1 MILIQKPRDVIGGL
15 VVIAIGAGFFLSGQ
29 ELEMGTSFR
38 MGPGYF
44 PTILSILMI
53 GLGAVIAVQALRAPT
68 TEHSFGQVPWRGLLL
83 LIGAVLFFGFVVRGL
98 GLAPAVLIVVLTTAW
113 ASRYASLRSSL
124 PLSIGLAAFCAVLF
138 IRLLGLPLPLTG
150 PWLSVDYWSP
160 APPRHQPQN
169 RQPHPGRRVSP
180 MELLGDLGLGFATA
194 LSPFN
199 LMYCFIGVLLG
210 TAVGVLPGLGPV
222 ATIAMLLPITFG
234 LPPVSSL
241 IMLAGIYYGAQ
252 YGGSTTAILINL
264 PGESSSVVTAIDGY
278 QMAKKGR
285 AGPALAT
292 AALGSFFAGTVA
304 TVLLAIAAPPLADV
318 ALQFGPAEYFSLMV
332 LGLVAS
338 VALASGSLLKAFT
351 MIVLGLLLGLVG
363 SDVETGTQRFTFDMP
378 EMADGLNFVAL
389 SMGVFGL
396 GEILRNLEHEHTRS
410 VMVKHVSGLML
421 SKADF
426 KRIIGPVLRGT
437 ALGSLLGILP
447 GGGAMLASFAAY
459 TMEKKISPN
468 RAEFGKGAIEGVAAP
483 ESANN
488 AGAQTSFIPMLTL
501 GIPSNPVMALMIG
514 AMIIQGIT
522 PGPNVVTDEPELF
535 WGMIVSMWVGN
546 LMLVLLNL
554 PLIGLWIRMLTIPY
568 HLLFPAIIA
577 FCCIGAFSVNNSV
590 FDVFMMALFGLVG
603 YALIKLD
610 FEPAPLLLGFVL
622 GPMLEENLRRAML
635 LSRGSPSVFVTH
647 PLSLALLVISLA
659 LLIIVVMPNI
669 RAKREE
675 AFSE

>member
-1 MILIQKPRDVIGGL
+1 
-15 VVIAIGAGFFLSGQ
+15 
-29 ELEMGTSFR
+29 
-38 MGPGYF
+38 
-44 PTILSILMI
+44 
-53 GLGAVIAVQALRAPT
+53 
-68 TEHSFGQVPWRGLLL
+68 
-83 LIGAVLFFGFVVRGL
+83 
-98 GLAPAVLIVVLTTAW
+98 
-113 ASRYASLRSSL
+113 
-124 PLSIGLAAFCAVLF
+124 
-138 IRLLGLPLPLTG
+138 
-150 PWLSVDYWSP
+150 
-160 APPRHQPQN
+160 
-169 RQPHPGRRVSP
+169 
-180 MELLGDLGLGFATA
+180 MELFTDLGLGFATA

-199 LMYCFIGVLLG
+199 LLYCFIGVLLG

-278 QMAKKGR
+278 QMARKGR

-304 TVLLAIAAPPLADV
+304 TFLLVLAAPPLADV

-363 SDVETGTQRFTFDMP
+363 SDVETGSQRFTFDMP
-378 EMADGLNFVAL
+378 ELADGLNFVAL
-389 SMGVFGL
+389 SMGVFGI

-421 SKADF
+421 SKDDF

-459 TMEKKISPN
+459 TVEKKISPN

-488 AGAQTSFIPMLTL
+488 AGAQSSFIPMLTL

-535 WGMIVSMWVGN
+535 WGMIVSMWIGN

-554 PLIGLWIRMLTIPY
+554 PLIGLWVRMLTIPY

-590 FDVFMMALFGLVG
+590 FDVFMMALFGVVG

-647 PLSLALLVISLA
+647 PLSLGLLVVAAA
-659 LLIIVVMPNI
+659 LLIIVVMPTV
-669 RAKREE
+669 RSKREE